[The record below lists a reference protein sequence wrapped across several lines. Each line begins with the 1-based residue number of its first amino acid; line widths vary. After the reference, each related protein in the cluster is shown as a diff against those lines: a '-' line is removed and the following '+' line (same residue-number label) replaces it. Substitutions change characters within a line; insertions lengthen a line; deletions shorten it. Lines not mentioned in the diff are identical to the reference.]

1 MSSLSR
7 LKLNNGQD
15 ISHQHTTESIIA
27 GPSVLQI
34 AQLYSHHTANCL
46 TLAMAGTKL
55 HEIFRLG
62 LICVQ
67 GCNLAVTSCLLH
79 HLAFQKLRCLASHG
93 GLEQLHLNTKLKLY
107 RLSKPFGG
115 KGFGMIHVAIYAA
128 TVMMDGA
135 GYTQLVC
142 MAMEGRGQ
150 SSDQP

>member
-34 AQLYSHHTANCL
+34 AQLYSHRTANCL

-67 GCNLAVTSCLLH
+67 GSNLAVTSCLLH

-107 RLSKPFGG
+107 RLIQAIWRQRFWHDPCNHICSYCYDGWSW
-115 KGFGMIHVAIYAA
+115 IYAA
-128 TVMMDGA
+128 CVY
-135 GYTQLVC
+135 GY
-142 MAMEGRGQ
+142 GRKGSKQ
-150 SSDQP
+150 